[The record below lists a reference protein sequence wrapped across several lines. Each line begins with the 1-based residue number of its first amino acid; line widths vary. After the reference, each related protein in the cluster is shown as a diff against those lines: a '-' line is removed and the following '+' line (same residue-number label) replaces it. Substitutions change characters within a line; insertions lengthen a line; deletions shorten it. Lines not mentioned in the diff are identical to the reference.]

1 MFFEDEK
8 ENLDNI
14 GNLDD
19 LDLDL
24 SEDADD
30 ESISWD
36 ELLKDSS
43 VDTGIVS
50 ISPNAND
57 DKKEKNAKP
66 KVKSIKETKVKE
78 EPAEEPVIIEDEL
91 QDEIEDVNPSKT
103 SKKDAFEVFG
113 GNTSDENLAD
123 VDDIMDEES
132 QSILNELDNMEASE
146 DLPDD
151 DLGEIGIKQ
160 DTKRQNIYMIL
171 GIVFAAALVVGSII
185 FMFAGSKNAAT
196 PDIAQQNNQ
205 TVEQTSAEPSAD
217 TQEPPKEDMGASSE
231 EEQIPV
237 VDDKE
242 AKNLKA
248 EKKVVVSV
256 ESAGRLNPFMPT
268 FDDFNNNYYAGIPAQ
283 VLMPPDKYGTDS
295 DAQELMRVSVSGILF
310 DNVKPSAII
319 TINGIDYFVQKGDMV
334 DDYLVMDINRQSVVV
349 KKGTNIYKAGVGER
363 FNQNIQ
369 ISGAAVYGSGGTM
382 QYKSVADEYT
392 SASDVEVRA
401 VED

>member
-113 GNTSDENLAD
+113 GNTSDENLTD

-196 PDIAQQNNQ
+196 PDIAQQNNPA
-205 TVEQTSAEPSAD
+205 VEQTSAEPSAD

>member
-24 SEDADD
+24 SDDADD

-43 VDTGIVS
+43 VDTDIVS
-50 ISPNAND
+50 ISPGANN
-57 DKKEKNAKP
+57 DKKEKTAKS
-66 KVKSIKETKVKE
+66 KVKSIKETKAE
-78 EPAEEPVIIEDEL
+78 EETVEEPVIIEDE
-91 QDEIEDVNPSKT
+91 QEEEPEDVKPQKA

-113 GNTSDENLAD
+113 GNATDENLSD
-123 VDDIMDEES
+123 VDDVMDDES
-132 QSILNELDNMEASE
+132 QSILNELDNMETSD

-151 DLGEIGIKQ
+151 DFSEIGIKQ
-160 DTKRQNIYMIL
+160 DAKQQNIPMIL
-171 GIVFAAALVVGSII
+171 GIVFAVVLVLGSII
-185 FMFAGSKNAAT
+185 FMFTGSKNT
-196 PDIAQQNNQ
+196 PAPDVAQQNNQ
-205 TVEQTSAEPSAD
+205 IAQQESTAPSAEP
-217 TQEPPKEDMGASSE
+217 QEAPREDINVAGE
-231 EEQIPV
+231 DEQIPV

-256 ESAGRLNPFMPT
+256 ESAGRLNPFLPT
-268 FDDFNNNYYAGIPAQ
+268 FDDFNSNYYAGIPAQ
-283 VLMPPDKYGTDS
+283 VLMPPDKYGSDS

-363 FNQNIQ
+363 FNQNVQ

-382 QYKSVADEYT
+382 QYKSAVDEYT
-392 SASDVEVRA
+392 SASDVEVHA